1 MIRATPGRIAFDT
14 NILVYAE
21 GLGDTAR
28 VEAARNLVTKLSPNA
43 VCLPVQ
49 TLGELLNVLSRKVGY
64 TANAARDSLL
74 SWSDAFEVVPTTMA
88 IMMAATDLVA
98 DHRFGIWD
106 AVILSAAADAGC
118 RLLLSEDMQDGFTWR
133 GVTITNPFK
142 PERHKLLGA
151 LLAG

>member
-1 MIRATPGRIAFDT
+1 MIRAAPGRVALDT

-49 TLGELLNVLSRKVGY
+49 TLGELLNVLSRKAGY

-88 IMMAATDLVA
+88 IMMAAADLVA

-142 PERHKLLGA
+142 PEHHKLLGA